1 MGDMIFGTIYILLGV
16 LVLVLMARIV
26 LDFIQMF
33 ARRWR
38 PRGAALVLASV
49 VYGTTDKPLG
59 WVRRIIPPL
68 NLGGIRLDL
77 SFIVVF
83 FVVTI
88 LQRIV
93 WRLGTTIPV

>member
-1 MGDMIFGTIYILLGV
+1 MIFGTIYILLGV

>member
-1 MGDMIFGTIYILLGV
+1 MIFGTIYILLSV
-16 LVLVLMARIV
+16 LILVLMARIV

-59 WVRRIIPPL
+59 WVRKIIPPL
-68 NLGGIRLDL
+68 NLGGLRLDL